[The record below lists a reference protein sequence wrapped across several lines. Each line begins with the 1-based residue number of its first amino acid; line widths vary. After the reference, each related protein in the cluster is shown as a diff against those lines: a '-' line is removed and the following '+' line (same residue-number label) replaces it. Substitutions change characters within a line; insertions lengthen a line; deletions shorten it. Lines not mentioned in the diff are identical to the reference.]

1 MFTVHQLHKK
11 LRAQLILAAI
21 PIIAF
26 TSPSGLPAQVE
37 DRSVEC
43 ISSWNNRRTGF
54 ASSMGESFGKK
65 SVVQTLKLSAAQ
77 KDEIR
82 AIVASLPAMCIKHSR
97 TLAALRDDYRLALL
111 ADEKDQ
117 KVHQSELQR
126 IRSEMFQ
133 TQSLINDAALSKMRE
148 IVSLLSATQAKKL
161 RELRAEER
169 ARIAKRRGD
178 ELNAESNNDN
188 DTKIDTDN
196 DISNDDSS
204 ELFSMHRLRNLVT
217 VVGTPWNGEELF
229 SPDEVFCYPERE
241 LWLTQNPRAFGGLSY
256 SSPRE
261 LTESFSMAI
270 PKSFSKPLPEVE
282 SMLRNF
288 LRDEDITLDT
298 DIDIELENESDNSNG
313 IRRSPNADTDS
324 RDADSR
330 KLKERNLKQQNSEP
344 QNSEPKH
351 SEKRSTRQRM
361 RDLRDALEKLER
373 DLRDDSTENK

>member
-1 MFTVHQLHKK
+1 
-11 LRAQLILAAI
+11 
-21 PIIAF
+21 
-26 TSPSGLPAQVE
+26 VE
-37 DRSVEC
+37 DRSGEGT
-43 ISSWNNRRTGF
+43 SSLNNRRFGI

-82 AIVASLPAMCIKHSR
+82 SIVASLPAMCIKHSR
-97 TLAALRDDYRLALL
+97 TLAALRDDYRLELL
-111 ADEKDQ
+111 ADENDQ

-126 IRSEMFQ
+126 IRNEMFQ
-133 TQSLINDAALSKMRE
+133 TQSLINDAALSKMKE

-161 RELRAEER
+161 RELRTEER

-178 ELNAESNNDN
+178 ELNAESK
-188 DTKIDTDN
+188 TDTDN
-196 DISNDDSS
+196 NTDNDNSNDDSS

-229 SPDEVFCYPERE
+229 NPDEVFCYPERE
-241 LWLTQNPRAFGGLSY
+241 LWLTQNPRAFGGLPY

-270 PKSFSKPLPEVE
+270 PKSFSMAIPKSFSKSLPEIE
-282 SMLRNF
+282 SMLRSF

-298 DIDIELENESDNSNG
+298 DIDIELENESDNGNGNGNG
-313 IRRSPNADTDS
+313 IRRRPNPDTDS
-324 RDADSR
+324 RDADPR
-330 KLKERNLKQQNSEP
+330 KLKERNLKQQHSEP
-344 QNSEPKH
+344 QHSEPKH
-351 SEKRSTRQRM
+351 SEQRSTKQRM